1 MQGRVRESPSWLRIE
16 KLARLPCSGSQSR
29 NDPSFCSLPQTRS
42 LIGNMTATLVVQRLA
57 GVSGALAV
65 AAGAYGA
72 HGFRR
77 SDRDDYLKEAG
88 GLLTAGMGLFCG
100 ALYHQAIT
108 GDPSLSKLAPYG
120 GTMLIAGWAA
130 IAL

>member
-1 MQGRVRESPSWLRIE
+1 
-16 KLARLPCSGSQSR
+16 
-29 NDPSFCSLPQTRS
+29 
-42 LIGNMTATLVVQRLA
+42 MTATLVVQRLA

-77 SDRDDYLKEAG
+77 SDRDDYLKEMFETANKYHFLHSLALLGAARCRKPALAG

>member
-1 MQGRVRESPSWLRIE
+1 M
-16 KLARLPCSGSQSR
+16 
-29 NDPSFCSLPQTRS
+29 QTRP
-42 LIGNMTATLVVQRLA
+42 LTGKMTATSVVQRLA

-77 SDRDDYLKEAG
+77 SDRDDYLKELYETANKYHFFHSLALLGAARCRKPALAG

-100 ALYHQAIT
+100 ALYHQALT
-108 GDPSLSKLAPYG
+108 GDPSFSKLAPYG